1 MKKILL
7 TIAAAGLTAGAFAQ
21 GTVILENSAGSG
33 NVSQTGPN
41 ASGALAPGYQVALL
55 WYNGSSFV
63 QEGNVYT
70 SSAGNGD
77 GAGYFNGETVTVP
90 TFAAQGTFEVEGWD
104 GSFASYAAALAGSS
118 HVGLT
123 ASFVNNEGNP
133 ATPTPP
139 VGISGATG
147 SGWNGNLVL
156 VPVPE
161 PTTIALGGLGA
172 AALLLFRRRDR
183 KSVV

>member
-7 TIAAAGLTAGAFAQ
+7 TIAATGMAIGAFAQ

-33 NVSQTGPN
+33 NVSEQNPN
-41 ASGALAPGYQVALL
+41 VAAMPPGYQVALL
-55 WYNGSSFV
+55 WWNGSAY
-63 QEGNVYT
+63 QQIGAIYT

-77 GAGYFNGETVTVP
+77 GNGFFNGETVTVP
-90 TFAAQGTFEVEGWD
+90 TFAANASFEVEGWT
-104 GSFASYAAALAGSS
+104 GNFTSYANAMSS
-118 HVGLT
+118 GGNTHVGLT
-123 ASFVNNEGNP
+123 PAFTNNEGNP

-139 VGISGATG
+139 VGLSGASG

-161 PTTIALGGLGA
+161 PATFVLGGLGA
-172 AALLLFRRRDR
+172 ASLLLFRRR
-183 KSVV
+183 K